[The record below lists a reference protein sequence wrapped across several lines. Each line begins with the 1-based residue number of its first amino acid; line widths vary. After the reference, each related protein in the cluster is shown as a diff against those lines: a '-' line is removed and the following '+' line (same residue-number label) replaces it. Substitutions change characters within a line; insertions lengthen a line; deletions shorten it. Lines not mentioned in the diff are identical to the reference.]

1 MHGLQIGL
9 DGGGWLTWC
18 GYGCSAH
25 CLLWPC
31 TCPRRINTTGA
42 AVDHHSGKK
51 AETRG
56 LSWHPSGPLTLGDAL
71 EAGRADARRLLRP
84 PPLAASHHYG
94 LLTPRLAVA
103 TVARELVSGAASVW
117 LSRCRGIGQ
126 IVTIDRR
133 ITPLPLLQNGA
144 CPFPCTQ
151 LLSVL
156 MPDRDPKPHRG
167 GACSGDYRRRR
178 AYRRGRPRAHRRPHT
193 PKNQPTPSP
202 GSPCPCA
209 PAPFFPPAST
219 QFWIVAKGTTT
230 RGSRHRCQLARR

>member
-1 MHGLQIGL
+1 LRLLPSGSGGSTRQSSPRRWDTTFTAKSTCVTALRKGTQEQRACDSRGRSLAYAWLADWSGWRGLAYL
-9 DGGGWLTWC
+9 R
-18 GYGCSAH
+18 GYGCSAY

-94 LLTPRLAVA
+94 LLTPPLAVA

-117 LSRCRGIGQ
+117 LSRCRGS
-126 IVTIDRR
+126 VRV
-133 ITPLPLLQNGA
+133 GA
-144 CPFPCTQ
+144 TADV
-151 LLSVL
+151 SW
-156 MPDRDPKPHRG
+156 H
-167 GACSGDYRRRR
+167 GANSY
-178 AYRRGRPRAHRRPHT
+178 
-193 PKNQPTPSP
+193 
-202 GSPCPCA
+202 
-209 PAPFFPPAST
+209 
-219 QFWIVAKGTTT
+219 
-230 RGSRHRCQLARR
+230 SR